1 MTKHACIIVLHYI
14 LKLSIYLLHDNCVS
28 VHCWDYRRFV
38 VMMAEVSL
46 DDELDFTTQK
56 ITTNFSN
63 YSSWHYRSKLL
74 PMLHPDPTQP
84 VWVQE
89 DVILKGKILN
99 FVVKVTSL
107 QEEFRDTKGV
117 IRIQKSKKNRQHNG
131 QKKNY

>member
-1 MTKHACIIVLHYI
+1 
-14 LKLSIYLLHDNCVS
+14 
-28 VHCWDYRRFV
+28 
-38 VMMAEVSL
+38 MMAEVSL
-46 DDELDFTTQK
+46 VDELDFTTQK

-107 QEEFRDTKGV
+107 QEEFGDTKGV
-117 IRIQKSKKNRQHNG
+117 IRI
-131 QKKNY
+131 